1 MKCVNAEVGQ
11 CECCLGEKMDKFI
24 FPQIRSRTLDVAL
37 GVVNGANLG
46 LDVVNGAKFGLDA
59 VDRAKFATNHP
70 TIISSIAL
78 GRIR

>member
-1 MKCVNAEVGQ
+1 MLTWGKN
-11 CECCLGEKMDKFI
+11 LDKFI

-37 GVVNGANLG
+37 DVVNGANLG

-59 VDRAKFATNHP
+59 VDRAKFAPNHP
-70 TIISSIAL
+70 TINSSIVL

>member
-1 MKCVNAEVGQ
+1 MLTWGTN
-11 CECCLGEKMDKFI
+11 LDKFT

-59 VDRAKFATNHP
+59 VDRAKFASNRP
-70 TIISSIAL
+70 TINSSIVL